1 MAQLTGIVYIKVNS
15 ELLQS
20 LPGATLDVGGF
31 ERAAVKGYALYGFT
45 EQFKE
50 AMVSC
55 TIAHG
60 ANTDLVAMRG
70 WSDVTIT
77 FECDSGP
84 TYTVARA
91 FLTKPPVLTAGADSN
106 VALEFIGE
114 VADQA

>member
-20 LPGATLDVGGF
+20 LPNATLDIGGY
-31 ERAAVKGYALYGFT
+31 ERAPSKGHSLYGYT
-45 EQFKE
+45 EQLKE
-50 AMVSC
+50 AMVTC

-60 ANTDLVAMRG
+60 ASTDLVAMRA
-70 WSDVTIT
+70 WSNVTIT

-84 TYTVARA
+84 QYTVARA

-106 VALEFIGE
+106 VALEFMGE
-114 VADQA
+114 LADQA